1 MNEGI
6 IIYYVRI
13 SLIIYTTSYH
23 LANNGTLFCTFVPVF
38 FLGPGAGLVIL
49 ELIPP
54 IHILK
59 RATR

>member
-23 LANNGTLFCTFVPVF
+23 LANGTLFCTFVPVF